1 MTPRLIR
8 VTIRNAKMWW
18 NICAL
23 HLLLTTIL
31 VASACPNGWIT
42 FNGNCYSFVTT
53 KQTWFHAAKACRDL
67 DAKLVDVK
75 SKDEEEFLKRTIK
88 HQHVHDNPQTIGYWT
103 SGNDLAVEGT
113 WVWGYPEG
121 IPMTTTDWFRGEPNN
136 HWYDGRE
143 EDCVALWGHDSHAY
157 QWNDQPCDIQDF
169 YICKAADDVDVIG

>member
-1 MTPRLIR
+1 MTPLIR

-53 KQTWFHAAKACRDL
+53 KQTWFHAAKACHDL

-88 HQHVHDNPQTIGYWT
+88 HQHLHDDPQTIGYWT

-121 IPMTTTDWFRGEPNN
+121 IPMTTTDWFPGEPNN
-136 HWYDGRE
+136 SWYNGRE
-143 EDCVALWGHDSHAY
+143 EDCVALWGHDSHDY
-157 QWNDQPCDIQDF
+157 QWNDQPCDNQDF
-169 YICKAADDVDVIG
+169 YICKAADDVDVVG